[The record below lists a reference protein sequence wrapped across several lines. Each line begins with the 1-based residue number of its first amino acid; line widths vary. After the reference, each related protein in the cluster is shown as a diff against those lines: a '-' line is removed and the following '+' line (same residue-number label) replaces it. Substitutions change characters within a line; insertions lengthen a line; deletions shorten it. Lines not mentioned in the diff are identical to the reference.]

1 MEHNYNKLYK
11 KYKSKYINLKNLI
24 NQKGG
29 DIITDLSGL
38 NWATTIKSITKVKDD
53 FLTNDIKKDDFYTV
67 TELDKLLAL
76 DNFNINFINKMIITN
91 IFMLSKPLFYFDLIK
106 ENTDYYKNIE
116 ILFVLTKLMHQ
127 HILEHIEKNTNT
139 ILLVPGDS
147 PSYFLFIIKI
157 LHPELFSNP
166 KLTVIEFPISSIG
179 GAMKKEYIDGTP
191 YISYL
196 INKYIPSEKLL
207 NEHNYLIF
215 DYSES
220 GDSVN
225 YIKTTISKIYKSNLT
240 YNVGKE
246 ILMKDIDISHYF
258 LPQYIDQFVEYN
270 KIKAKQ
276 EPLINP
282 LQWPIIK
289 NKIRTNLFSENF
301 PRNFPEEYPSFALNN
316 RKLLE
321 YLVDDSKRR
330 CQYKLK
336 MDKANDFV
344 LKNKESGID
353 IKNYYCE
360 FIEGKF
366 DYSLCNILFLLFY
379 IYLNKKES
387 LETQTKEIQLLLMK
401 NKLM

>member
-147 PSYFLFIIKI
+147 PSYFLF
-157 LHPELFSNP
+157 
-166 KLTVIEFPISSIG
+166 
-179 GAMKKEYIDGTP
+179 
-191 YISYL
+191 
-196 INKYIPSEKLL
+196 SE
-207 NEHNYLIF
+207 
-215 DYSES
+215 
-220 GDSVN
+220 
-225 YIKTTISKIYKSNLT
+225 
-240 YNVGKE
+240 
-246 ILMKDIDISHYF
+246 
-258 LPQYIDQFVEYN
+258 
-270 KIKAKQ
+270 
-276 EPLINP
+276 
-282 LQWPIIK
+282 
-289 NKIRTNLFSENF
+289 
-301 PRNFPEEYPSFALNN
+301 
-316 RKLLE
+316 
-321 YLVDDSKRR
+321 
-330 CQYKLK
+330 
-336 MDKANDFV
+336 
-344 LKNKESGID
+344 
-353 IKNYYCE
+353 
-360 FIEGKF
+360 
-366 DYSLCNILFLLFY
+366 
-379 IYLNKKES
+379 
-387 LETQTKEIQLLLMK
+387 
-401 NKLM
+401 